1 MSTALDRYRDA
12 KLALDTFDAF
22 TKGMMT
28 AEPHH
33 NAERGVKLIV
43 MGRVETDCTM
53 RSPRSQ
59 TIKGFNEFIGAF
71 ITGEREALAK
81 AYRITLVEAVRAT
94 HKQALLEAQ
103 ALFQEE
109 PPA

>member
-12 KLALDTFDAF
+12 KLALDAFDAF
-22 TKGMMT
+22 TKDMG
-28 AEPHH
+28 AADPKKHRQ
-33 NAERGVKLIV
+33 AGLKLIA
-43 MGRVETDCTM
+43 MGRVETDYAERYPPLRTV
-53 RSPRSQ
+53 
-59 TIKGFNEFIGAF
+59 TGFNDFIGAF
-71 ITGEREALAK
+71 ITDEREVLAR